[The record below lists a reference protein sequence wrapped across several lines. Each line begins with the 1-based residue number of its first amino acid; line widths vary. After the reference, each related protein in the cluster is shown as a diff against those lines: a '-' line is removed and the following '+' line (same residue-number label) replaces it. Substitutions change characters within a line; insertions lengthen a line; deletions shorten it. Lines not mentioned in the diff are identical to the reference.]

1 MKNSLGT
8 ETPRSLIIVCVLVL
22 AFASLPLLLSARSR
36 TTASINIV
44 NNSTSR
50 EIVHVYL
57 SHVDAEDWGG
67 NQLGESTISPGQSS
81 TVSNFTCDQQQI
93 KVIGEDQDGCFSSS
107 VVNCGGNATWT
118 FTNDTARDC
127 GN

>member
-57 SHVDAEDWGG
+57 SHVDADDWTG
-67 NQLGESTISPGQSS
+67 NQLGDSTILPGQSF
-81 TVSNFTCDQQQI
+81 TLSNFTCDQQQI
-93 KVIGEDQDGCFSSS
+93 KVIGEDQDGCFLSS
-107 VVNCGGNATWT
+107 VISCGQNSTWT
-118 FTNDTARDC
+118 ITNDAARDC